1 MGTITLDAP
10 GVEKAEKLV
19 MDLSLCDSAGNELIG
34 AHQNLVIASQSARN
48 WGAGKKAWA
57 EYLAQVEATRAKTE
71 RLRAERLSRAAAAGS
86 HKPA

>member
-1 MGTITLDAP
+1 M
-10 GVEKAEKLV
+10 
-19 MDLSLCDSAGNELIG
+19 
-34 AHQNLVIASQSARN
+34 ASQTEKTKERRQLQAEE
-48 WGAGKKAWA
+48 GKKAWA